1 MKTQNQFVTL
11 SKNNKDFTAY
21 LTGSFSDQ
29 KRAIPIHSFSVNTP
43 VEKVTFELKKLS
55 EINRPSFVF
64 LLLCLSRP
72 RYWVFTLGPLMITLG
87 LNYALGLP
95 LNFYHVILSFIS
107 LILLNL
113 SAFSLN
119 DYFDHLAGVDRI
131 SQTSGS
137 QVIQKAW
144 LAASQVKNIAYI
156 CLFLTLLFS
165 LPLFVAEP
173 LVSIVMALFA
183 AFALFAFSYKD
194 LGLKYKGIGEFIV
207 FLALG
212 PLIVI
217 GLSSVI
223 SSEVRIEH
231 IGVGSCLGW
240 IAMIH
245 MQIKNW
251 MHIMPN
257 SKAGI
262 KTFIS
267 RLGFDKAKLYL
278 CFQLIILCVLSF
290 GIYYLP
296 ISIEAASLFCGSVV
310 GSSLFMIY
318 KILKIYSPVS
328 SQLKKVYKYAMNLNW
343 FYCLIFAGVLFF

>member
-1 MKTQNQFVTL
+1 MKSQNQFVTL
-11 SKNNKDFTAY
+11 SKKDQDFASY
-21 LTGSFSDQ
+21 LTGNFSDK

-43 VEKVTFELKKLS
+43 AEKVTFELKNLT
-55 EINRPSFVF
+55 EIKRPSFIVS
-64 LLLCLSRP
+64 LLYLSRP

-87 LNYALGLP
+87 LNYALGLS
-95 LNFYHVILSFIS
+95 LNFYNVVFSFIS

-113 SAFSLN
+113 SAFSFN

-144 LAASQVKNIAYI
+144 LAASQVKNIAYV
-156 CLFLTLLFS
+156 CLFLTLVFA
-165 LPLFVAEP
+165 LPLFIAQPV
-173 LVSIVMALFA
+173 VSFVLAIFA
-183 AFALFAFSYKD
+183 AFGLFAFSYKD

-212 PLIVI
+212 PLIVV

-223 SSEVRIEH
+223 SGEVRIEH

-257 SKAGI
+257 SQAGV

-278 CFQLIILCVLSF
+278 CFQLIVLCVLSF
-290 GIYYLP
+290 GVYYLP
-296 ISIEAASLFCGSVV
+296 VSKALASLFCGSVV
-310 GSSLFMIY
+310 GSSFFMIY

-343 FYCLIFAGVLFF
+343 FYCFIFAGVLFF